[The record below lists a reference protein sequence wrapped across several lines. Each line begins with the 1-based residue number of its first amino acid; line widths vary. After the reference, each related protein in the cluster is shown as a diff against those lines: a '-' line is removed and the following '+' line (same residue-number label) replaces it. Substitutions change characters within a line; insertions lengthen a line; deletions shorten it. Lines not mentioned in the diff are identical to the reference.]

1 VRSVELHRADF
12 VAVVARSDTIIT
24 TTTTTAAA
32 AAAAAAIGAACV

>member
-12 VAVVARSDTIIT
+12 VAVVARSDTIIIIT
-24 TTTTTAAA
+24 ATTAT